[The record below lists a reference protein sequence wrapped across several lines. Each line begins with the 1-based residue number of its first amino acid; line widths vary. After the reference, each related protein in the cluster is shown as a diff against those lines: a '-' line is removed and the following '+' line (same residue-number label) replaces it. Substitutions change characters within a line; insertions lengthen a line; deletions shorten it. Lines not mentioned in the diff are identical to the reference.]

1 MEDPDR
7 PLRILYVDDEPT
19 NLRLLQAVVQM
30 VLKRPDEV
38 LTTVSPDIAL
48 ELLESGPFDAV
59 VSDQRM
65 PRVSGTQL
73 LATVR
78 ERQPDATR
86 VLLTGHAEDREV
98 RLALETGLAH
108 LLLEKTQSPR
118 DMYAAILRAIAARP
132 RG

>member
-1 MEDPDR
+1 MDDPGR

-48 ELLESGPFDAV
+48 ELLDSGPFDAV

-78 ERQPDATR
+78 ERQPEATR

-118 DMYAAILRAIAARP
+118 DMYAAILQAIAARR

>member
-1 MEDPDR
+1 MDDPGR

-48 ELLESGPFDAV
+48 ELLDSGPFDAV

-78 ERQPDATR
+78 ERQPEATR

-98 RLALETGLAH
+98 RLALDTGLAH

-118 DMYAAILRAIAARP
+118 DRYAAILQAIAARR

>member
-1 MEDPDR
+1 MDDPGR

-19 NLRLLQAVVQM
+19 NLRLIQAVVQM

-38 LTTVSPDIAL
+38 VTTVSPEIAL
-48 ELLESGPFDAV
+48 EMLESGAFDAV

-65 PRVSGTQL
+65 PLMSGTQL
-73 LATVR
+73 LAAVR
-78 ERQPDATR
+78 ERQPQATR

-98 RLALETGLAH
+98 RQALDSGLAH

-118 DMYAAILRAIAARP
+118 DMYAAIVRAIAERP

>member
-1 MEDPDR
+1 MEDPGR

-48 ELLESGPFDAV
+48 ELLASGPFDAV

-73 LATVR
+73 LVSVR
-78 ERQPDATR
+78 ERQPEATR

-118 DMYAAILRAIAARP
+118 DMYLAIMKAIAARP

>member
-1 MEDPDR
+1 MDDPGR

-48 ELLESGPFDAV
+48 ELLDAGPFDAV

-73 LATVR
+73 LAAVR

-98 RLALETGLAH
+98 RLALDTGLAH

-118 DMYAAILRAIAARP
+118 DMYAAILQAIAARR

>member
-1 MEDPDR
+1 MDDPGR

-48 ELLESGPFDAV
+48 ELLDSGPFDAV

-118 DMYAAILRAIAARP
+118 DMYAAILQAIAARR

>member
-1 MEDPDR
+1 MDDPGR

-48 ELLESGPFDAV
+48 ELLDSGPFDAV

-78 ERQPDATR
+78 ERQPEATR

-98 RLALETGLAH
+98 RLALDTGLAH

-118 DMYAAILRAIAARP
+118 DMYAAILQAIAARR

>member
-1 MEDPDR
+1 MDDPGR

-48 ELLESGPFDAV
+48 ELLDSGPFDAV

-98 RLALETGLAH
+98 RLALDTGLAH

-118 DMYAAILRAIAARP
+118 DMYAAILQAIAARR